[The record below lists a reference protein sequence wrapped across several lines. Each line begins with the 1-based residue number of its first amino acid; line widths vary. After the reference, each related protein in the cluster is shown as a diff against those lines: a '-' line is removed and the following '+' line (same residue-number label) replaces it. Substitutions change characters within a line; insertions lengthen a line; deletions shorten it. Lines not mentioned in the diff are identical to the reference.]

1 MKNLFLVLFVASITL
16 TSCEKIENQQA
27 VKAEVVDKVK
37 ASETYAKYVEAYND
51 YLACKQ
57 RRPQLTQEFMDKK
70 ITQEEFSDELTRSGK
85 VCNIKKDIYNRYYR
99 LLEAEFDREVAEA
112 YKIEEVAE

>member
-1 MKNLFLVLFVASITL
+1 MRKLICILFLSSIAFV
-16 TSCEKIENQQA
+16 SCEKVEQQQEQ
-27 VKAEVVDKVK
+27 KAEVLDKVK
-37 ASETYAKYVEAYND
+37 SSDTYKKYVEAYND

-70 ITQEEFSDELTRSGK
+70 ITQEEFTDQIQRSGR

-99 LLEAEFDREVAEA
+99 LLEAEFDRAVAEQ
-112 YKIEEVAE
+112 YKIEEEAE